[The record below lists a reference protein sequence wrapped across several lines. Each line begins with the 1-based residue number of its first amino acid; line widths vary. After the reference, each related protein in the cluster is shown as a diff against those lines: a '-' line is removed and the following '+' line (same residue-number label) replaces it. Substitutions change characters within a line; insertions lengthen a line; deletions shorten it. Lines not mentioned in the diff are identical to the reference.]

1 MRLREVEVAVDTAVE
16 GTVAGSAA
24 SSAVPEWAADSVL
37 VLRARVLPECAA
49 ALIMLDVS
57 ITIDVS
63 IVTDVLAAGSAS
75 GPAGTMATMM
85 AGAVTTTPTTIRTVA
100 ISRPRTDACRHH
112 RQAPL
117 SYMRKRLRIVLAG
130 PVHLSWASAPRDN
143 PLHSARGALQLKR
156 PAPIPNE
163 RTSDRH
169 SDPDGRSC
177 NS

>member
-24 SSAVPEWAADSVL
+24 SSAVPEWASDSVL
-37 VLRARVLPECAA
+37 VLRARVLPECEA

-130 PVHLSWASAPRDN
+130 PVQGTMVPPGRRRLLPAEAGPASLRSFAVTAVWSPCETR
-143 PLHSARGALQLKR
+143 AL
-156 PAPIPNE
+156 
-163 RTSDRH
+163 TS
-169 SDPDGRSC
+169 
-177 NS
+177 